1 MGAPPDFHWDFARV
15 PLSSR
20 VHQRFLD
27 PIDGWR
33 KASAGLKRRRK
44 DEGRSAETRPRRAI
58 MESGEGSVGPNG
70 GEIKATG
77 WIR

>member
-1 MGAPPDFHWDFARV
+1 MNPHVFRSSS
-15 PLSSR
+15 LSSR

-27 PIDGWR
+27 PIEGWR
-33 KASAGLKRRRK
+33 KAYAGLKQRRK

-58 MESGEGSVGPNG
+58 MESGEGSIGPNG